1 MTLQASSVSVVV
13 TPKTPADREKL
24 RRGLAALTADDPVL
38 HAMKSPDGRE
48 TLICAGGVVHLERV
62 IDRLRR
68 EFGVEAGVGKPS
80 STTLS
85 PEDRWR
91 WITSSS

>member
-1 MTLQASSVSVVV
+1 MTLQASSMSVVV

-24 RRGLAALTADDPVL
+24 RRAMAALTADDPLL
-38 HAMKSPDGRE
+38 HAMESPDGTE

-62 IDRLRR
+62 IDRLGR

-80 STTLS
+80 STDPL
-85 PEDRWR
+85 P
-91 WITSSS
+91 